1 MRVLVTGASGFLGSA
16 ITRAL
21 VQSGVQVRT
30 LHRSDSPAL
39 RALGVQVCRGDVAE
53 PDRVRAAVDGCDQ
66 VFHTAARVG
75 VWGHYRDYYRSNVT
89 GTRQLLAAC
98 RQYQVRQLIYTST
111 PSVVFDGRDQENI
124 DESAPYARR
133 FYNAYQETKALAEQ
147 MVLEANG
154 ASLAT
159 VALRP
164 HLIWGE
170 RDPHLVHRVLA
181 RAKAGRLRLVSGSR
195 KLVDATHID
204 NAVHAHLAAA
214 RVLQVGARCAGRAY
228 FIADDN
234 PLPMRDL
241 LNHILRAAGLPALQ
255 ASIPA
260 PLAWLAGALSEGAF
274 RLLPL
279 RGEPVMTRFVA
290 RQLAT
295 AHWYNLAAA
304 RRDLEYAPVTT
315 LEDGMARLAARL
327 LSPASQQSRP
337 DAAAP

>member
-1 MRVLVTGASGFLGSA
+1 MR
-16 ITRAL
+16 R
-21 VQSGVQVRT
+21 GVQVRS

-39 RALGVQVCRGDVAE
+39 RALGVQLHRGDVAD
-53 PDRVRAAVDGCDQ
+53 PDTVRGAVDGCGQ

-75 VWGHYRDYYRSNVT
+75 VWGSYRDYYRSNVT

-98 RQYQVRQLIYTST
+98 RQHRVRQLIYTST
-111 PSVVFDGRDQENI
+111 PSVVFEGRDQENI

-133 FYNAYQETKALAEQ
+133 FYNAYQQTKALAEQ
-147 MVLEANG
+147 MVLAANG
-154 ASLAT
+154 AALAT

-170 RDPHLVHRVLA
+170 RDPHLVQRVLA
-181 RAKAGRLRLVSGSR
+181 RAKAGQLRLVAGSR
-195 KLVDATHID
+195 KQVDATHID

-214 RVLQVGARCAGRAY
+214 RALRVGARCAGRAY
-228 FIADDN
+228 FIADGN
-234 PLPMRDL
+234 PLPLRDL
-241 LNHILRAAGLPALQ
+241 LNHILRAAGLPAVQ

-279 RGEPVMTRFVA
+279 SGEPVMTRFVA

-304 RRDLEYAPVTT
+304 RRDLGYEPVIT
-315 LEDGMARLAARL
+315 LEEGMARLAAAL
-327 LSPASQQSRP
+327 LSPAQPQSGL
-337 DAAAP
+337 DASAS